1 MSGLR
6 WSISRSV
13 IIIIIIIIII
23 LIIIIITI
31 LFCFLP
37 FVILHHTQ
45 TAASRPLH
53 CPAKDNQDSSSIPDA
68 KRKHITHVKALKSNA
83 AANSNQQG

>member
-1 MSGLR
+1 MIYL
-6 WSISRSV
+6 
-13 IIIIIIIIII
+13 
-23 LIIIIITI
+23 TI
-31 LFCFLP
+31 GYYYYYYYYFVLFP

-53 CPAKDNQDSSSIPDA
+53 CPAKDNQDSSIPDA
-68 KRKHITHVKALKSNA
+68 KRKHIPHVKALKSKA

>member
-6 WSISRSV
+6 WPISRSV
-13 IIIIIIIIII
+13 IIIITIIIIIIIIII
-23 LIIIIITI
+23 ITI
-31 LFCFLP
+31 MFFLP

-45 TAASRPLH
+45 TGASRPLH
-53 CPAKDNQDSSSIPDA
+53 CPGKDNQDSSSIPDA
-68 KRKHITHVKALKSNA
+68 KRKHISHVKALKSNA

>member
-1 MSGLR
+1 MSGLQ

-13 IIIIIIIIII
+13 IIIIIIIIIVI
-23 LIIIIITI
+23 I
-31 LFCFLP
+31 LFCLP
-37 FVILHHTQ
+37 FVILYHTQ

-53 CPAKDNQDSSSIPDA
+53 CPAKDNKDSSSIPDA
-68 KRKHITHVKALKSNA
+68 KRKHIPHVKALKSKA